1 MPDESWPIVFSYTRA
16 QAIDDGVLIDV
27 TAEAKRYGF
36 KLPFVIGDNLFNR
49 YVTPPSGLEGKGQ
62 SQKGRLHDLMT
73 LAAFSARKGL
83 QQDQVEFEVLFLMMP
98 GKHQKVRCILHVG
111 PGDHGEPV
119 LTLCLPEDL

>member
-27 TAEAKRYGF
+27 TTEAKEYGF
-36 KLPFVIGDNLFNR
+36 NLPFVMGDNLFNR
-49 YVTPPSGLEGKGQ
+49 YVTPPPGLEGEGQ
-62 SQKGRLHDLMT
+62 SLEGRLHDLMT
-73 LAAFSARKGL
+73 LAALSARKGL
-83 QQDQVEFEVLFLMMP
+83 QQDQVEFEVLFLMNP
-98 GKHQKVRCILHVG
+98 GKHEKVQVVLHVG